1 MHPAPLPIS
10 PAGCRGSSWDRGRV
24 SLCVP
29 TPLCFQQQPQS
40 PGGGCRAQVTYWPR
54 PGSCWC
60 PRALPGM
67 ALLQHKW
74 YLGEFSPCCTK
85 DCERVGSLLS
95 QLWHS
100 KGRAG
105 KEGPAPRLS
114 PSSGDALGA
123 PSSAPATPGEPPP
136 LLSSLAEM
144 WRGKQA
150 EKSGQ
155 LETPRHLLLPTSSP
169 CCPSGREPP
178 SHQGPRGCR
187 R

>member
-1 MHPAPLPIS
+1 MQDCTLRPCPSAQQAAGDHPGIVAGCPFVSPHLCASSSSPKALGVAAEPRSPTGLAQAHAGVLAPLQGWLCCSINGTWVNS
-10 PAGCRGSSWDRGRV
+10 PLAA
-24 SLCVP
+24 
-29 TPLCFQQQPQS
+29 Q
-40 PGGGCRAQVTYWPR
+40 RA
-54 PGSCWC
+54 
-60 PRALPGM
+60 
-67 ALLQHKW
+67 
-74 YLGEFSPCCTK
+74 
-85 DCERVGSLLS
+85 GSLLS

-123 PSSAPATPGEPPP
+123 PSSVPATPGEPPP

-144 WRGKQA
+144 WQGKQA